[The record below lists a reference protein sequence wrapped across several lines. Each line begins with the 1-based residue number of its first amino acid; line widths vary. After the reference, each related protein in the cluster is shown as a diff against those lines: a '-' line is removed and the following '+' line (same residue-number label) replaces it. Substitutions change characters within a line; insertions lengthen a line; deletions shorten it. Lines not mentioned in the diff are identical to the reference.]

1 MSVMPAGAVTVVT
14 GGAGGIGMAVG
25 RRIVEEGGRV
35 AVLDI
40 DGDRAGEAAEDLGP
54 VGVRTAGIRADVTEP
69 GSVEDAFRAVEDALG
84 PIFGLVTCA
93 GIRQTS
99 APVAT
104 FPYERWQRVIDVDLA
119 GTFLSCRIAAELMLE
134 HGEGSIVT
142 IGSTSATLPRI
153 GQAAYCTAKAGVAAF
168 TRVLALELAE
178 SGIRANCVNP
188 GSTATGMVDL
198 WSSPIESGVEDR
210 IHGNPERFRAG
221 VPLRR
226 LALPGEI
233 ADAVVFLLSS
243 RSSYITGH
251 ILAVDGGE
259 SII

>member
-1 MSVMPAGAVTVVT
+1 MLDGTVTVVT
-14 GGAGGIGMAVG
+14 GGAGGIGIAVG
-25 RRIVEEGGRV
+25 EYIVAEGGRV

-40 DGDRAGEAAEDLGP
+40 DGERARQAAEHLGSLGVTT
-54 VGVRTAGIRADVTEP
+54 VGVWADVTVPE
-69 GSVEDAFRAVEDALG
+69 SVQEGFRMVEEAFG
-84 PIFGLVTCA
+84 PIYGLVTCA

-99 APVAT
+99 APVES
-104 FPYERWQRVIDVDLA
+104 FPYERWKRVLDVDLF
-119 GTFLSCRIAAELMLE
+119 GTFLSCRMAAAMMRER
-134 HGEGSIVT
+134 GEGSIVT

-168 TRVLALELAE
+168 TKVLALELAE

-198 WSSPIESGVEDR
+198 WSSPIESSVQDR
-210 IHGNPERFRAG
+210 VHGNLQRFRAG

-226 LALPGEI
+226 LARPEEI
-233 ADAVVFLLSS
+233 ADAVVFLLSP

-251 ILAVDGGE
+251 VLAVDGGE